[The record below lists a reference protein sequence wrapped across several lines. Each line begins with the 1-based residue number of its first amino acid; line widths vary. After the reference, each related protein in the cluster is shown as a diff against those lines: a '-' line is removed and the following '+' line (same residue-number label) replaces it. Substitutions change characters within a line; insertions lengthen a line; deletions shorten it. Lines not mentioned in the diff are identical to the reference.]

1 MQGSMVLLWGFVLGS
16 LLVWLLAVTG
26 VIAVGSWVHLLL
38 VIAVAFGVTGL
49 LRRRRATTAEQPP
62 GL

>member
-26 VIAVGSWVHLLL
+26 VIVVGAWVHLLL
-38 VIAVAFGVTGL
+38 VIAVAFGLTGL
-49 LRRRRATTAEQPP
+49 MRRRRAATTEQPP